1 MLTTTTD
8 EARTQ
13 DAEPMLPAEARKPPQ
28 TIGSMM
34 AAKHLCQAGARKV
47 PAHETI
53 WCEGDERT
61 HIFVVRSGA
70 VCLSR
75 LLPDGRRI
83 VLGFA
88 YPGDVIGIGGDI
100 HQADAHTVQTTR
112 LDGVPA
118 AAFKRAISEDPAF
131 GRCATAEMNRA
142 LDAAYRHVVV
152 ISKLTACE
160 RLASFLMALSLRNGR
175 HGLSPLSAV
184 LPMKRIDIADFLGL
198 TIETVSRTFTQLKAS
213 GLIAMDQCNIVVFKD
228 IQKLGMLAAGEGERI

>member
-1 MLTTTTD
+1 MLTTMND
-8 EARTQ
+8 EARML
-13 DAEPMLPAEARKPPQ
+13 DAAPVKSIEAQKYPQAIGAML
-28 TIGSMM
+28 

-47 PAHETI
+47 PANETI

-61 HIFVVRSGA
+61 HIFIVRSGA

-112 LDGVPA
+112 LDAVPVT
-118 AAFKRAISEDPAF
+118 AFKRAIGEDPAF
-131 GRCATAEMNRA
+131 GRCAAAEVNRA
-142 LDAAYRHVVV
+142 LEAAYRQVVV

-160 RLASFLMALSLRNGR
+160 RLASFLMALSQRNAR
-175 HGLSPLSAV
+175 HGLSPLSVV

-198 TIETVSRTFTQLKAS
+198 TIETVSRTFTQLRTS

-228 IQKLGMLAAGEGERI
+228 IQKLSMLAAGEGERI